1 MIMKKISKNVLG
13 EIIMDVVIVI
23 FEVVKAL
30 ENQTK
35 EEE

>member
-1 MIMKKISKNVLG
+1 MKKISKNILS
-13 EIIMDVVIVI
+13 EIIMDIVIVI

>member
-23 FEVVKAL
+23 FEVVKAW